1 VVAVAVVVILAQVK
15 ELVEVELEVIELL
28 VTVQAH
34 YKIVQYFYPLEI
46 TQLQLEQ
53 VEQVEQVLALVL
65 QILVL

>member
-34 YKIVQYFYPLEI
+34 YKIVQYF
-46 TQLQLEQ
+46 
-53 VEQVEQVLALVL
+53 
-65 QILVL
+65 